1 VIYPSEEK
9 QKGGSKV
16 DWKQRLKKQTQ
27 EIGTYRPAFDVSI
40 EILADILTQRDR
52 AKEQW
57 IAEGSLPTVE
67 LTNKATATHPAL
79 KLVMDCEAAALPYLK
94 EMGLTA
100 SGYKRIK
107 GDSNEPPKECVL
119 DDLKSRFKV
128 G

>member
-1 VIYPSEEK
+1 MT
-9 QKGGSKV
+9 
-16 DWKQRLKKQTQ
+16 DWKKEIIKQTKA
-27 EIGTYRPAFDVSI
+27 IGTYRPSFDMTI

-57 IAEGSLPTVE
+57 ISDGAIPTVE
-67 LTNKATATHPAL
+67 LTNKSTATHPAL

-100 SGYKRIK
+100 SSLTRIK
-107 GDSNEPPKECVL
+107 GDSNEKPKECKL
-119 DDLKSRFKV
+119 EDLKSRFKV